1 MAGWAAL
8 RHGISLDRLS
18 VMGYQSEKLYLKLD
32 HRLHLRAQ
40 RLVIPPSRARSSS
53 DSLKKG
59 LDTLHRALRY
69 FDEIEV
75 EEIRI
80 DGQSYQL
87 IYRDRILYL
96 KGGDYEI
103 AGMIYDRG
111 DSMEIQL
118 PMAQILSRKVTL
130 SGELHYRYR
139 DGRVLASGYYRVP
152 DLNGAFRIERIG
164 KRFAFWIDSEPTA
177 SLHRLLGLVN
187 LSPDTKEWLLHR
199 LSARRYR
206 LEYLQGTGELD
217 LEAGRAVPDLT
228 TLQGAARLERVH
240 LRFHDRLKP
249 IDAPS
254 ARVVLQKGNLYIL
267 LEKPRY
273 GKHPIDGSR
282 AALLNLFDPDRLK
295 LLLRLRYHGRIDWQI
310 LKILHTYGI
319 KVTLGQKEGKADAKV
334 EIDIPLVKGKVRIR
348 GLARLSAGKL
358 EYRKK
363 VLRIGGG
370 ELAFTSRA
378 FRLRSF
384 RIREKLFWGSLDG
397 TISLDGKKG
406 KLRLDVERLDPGIP
420 VPLLR
425 MTKVRIPAEVS
436 WSEEQ
441 RTLSLPTLKSSLVVD
456 TRGNI
461 RFHIR
466 DLVPWRPHL
475 RGVLRLVSGG
485 EVLMTGKVGGR
496 WWISGVLA
504 WKESPFYVKNGP
516 LTRFPFKVEV
526 APDGQVSLEAF
537 GGKLK
542 YSSKEDVLQI
552 EGINIDAQK
561 LLTEMKKIDG
571 GNSAGALT
579 VLGRKSLIRYGPY
592 VLLSDSYRLRKR
604 GENLDFVG
612 QLGRDRLNLS
622 KRGKELRIW
631 AEGIGDRMLHALI
644 HFDGIRNGRY
654 TLHLRGDPERGY
666 SGEILIRGGVLTGF
680 KAYNRLIAMINTVP
694 ALMSFSRPGFSGKGF
709 ELKKGTILFTL
720 KGDQLRLGRILL
732 VGRSSTIA
740 GQGTVNLADGSLDVE
755 LAIRTA
761 REMGRALSSIPVV
774 GYILFG
780 KDKSLTAGVKI
791 TGTLQKPRIHTN
803 PVGEALLY
811 PLDLLRRTLTAP
823 ARLKELPPD
832 EELLTTPPPAPAAP
846 LPQEPAGSENNAT
859 RSGENQVF

>member
-8 RHGISLDRLS
+8 RHGISIDRLS

-32 HRLHLRAQ
+32 HRFHLRVQ
-40 RLVIPPSRARSSS
+40 RLAIPRSRTRSSS

-59 LDTLHRALRY
+59 LDTLHRVLRY
-69 FDEIEV
+69 FDEIEA

-80 DGQSYQL
+80 DGQSYRL

-96 KGGDYEI
+96 KGGDYEV

-111 DSMEIQL
+111 GSMEIQL
-118 PMAQILSRKVTL
+118 PMVQILSRKVTL

-139 DGRVLASGYYRVP
+139 DGRVLASGYYQVP
-152 DLNGAFRIERIG
+152 DLNGAFRIERAG
-164 KRFAFWIDSEPTA
+164 KRFSFWIDSEPTA
-177 SLHRLLGLVN
+177 SLHRLMGLVN
-187 LSPDTKEWLLHR
+187 LSPDAREWLLHR
-199 LSARRYR
+199 LSAHRYR
-206 LEYLQGTGELD
+206 LEYLQGQGELD
-217 LEAGRAVPDLT
+217 LKAGRIVPDLA
-228 TLQGAARLERVH
+228 TLQGAARLEKVH

-254 ARVVLQKGNLYIL
+254 ARVVLQEGNLYIL
-267 LEKPRY
+267 LDKPRY

-282 AALLNLFDPDRLK
+282 AALLNLFDPDRLE
-295 LLLRLRYHGRIDWQI
+295 LLLRLRYHGRVDWQV
-310 LKILHTYGI
+310 LKILNTYGI
-319 KVTLGQKEGKADAKV
+319 KVALGQKEGKANAKV
-334 EIDIPLVKGKVRIR
+334 AIDIPLVKGEVRIR
-348 GLARLSAGKL
+348 GLARLSPGKL

-363 VLRIGGG
+363 VFRIGGG
-370 ELAFTSRA
+370 ELAFTSRTL
-378 FRLRSF
+378 RLRSF
-384 RIREKLFWGSLDG
+384 RIREKLFRGSLDG
-397 TISLDGKKG
+397 TINLKRKRG
-406 KLRLDVERLDPGIP
+406 KLRLYVEKFDPGIP

-436 WSEEQ
+436 WNEER
-441 RTLSLPTLKSSLVVD
+441 RTLSFPTLKSSLVVD
-456 TRGNI
+456 ARDNI

-466 DLVPWRPHL
+466 DLVPWHPYL
-475 RGVLRLVSGG
+475 RGLLRLASGG
-485 EVLMTGKVGGR
+485 EILMTGKAGGR
-496 WWISGVLA
+496 WRISGILA

-516 LTRFPFKVEV
+516 LTQFPFKVEV
-526 APDGQVSLEAF
+526 APDGKVSLEAF

-561 LLTEMKKIDG
+561 LLTEMKKLDG
-571 GNSAGALT
+571 GKSSGTLT

-604 GENLDFVG
+604 GQDLDFVG
-612 QLGRDRLNLS
+612 QLGRERLNLS
-622 KRGKELRIW
+622 KRGKELKIW

-654 TLHLRGDPERGY
+654 TLHLQGNPEKGY

-694 ALMSFSRPGFSGKGF
+694 ALMSFSSPGFSNKGF

-732 VGRSSTIA
+732 VGKSSTIA
-740 GQGTVNLADGSLDVE
+740 GRGTVNLANGRLDVE

-761 REMGRALSSIPVV
+761 REMGKAISSIPVV

-791 TGTLQKPRIHTN
+791 TGTLQKPKIHTN

-823 ARLKELPPD
+823 AHLSEPKPD

-846 LPQEPAGSENNAT
+846 LPKVPPAREENAT
-859 RSGENQVF
+859 AGNSQAF